1 MPLYMMLSKLT
12 HEGRKTIKKHAE
24 RIWGVDEEMR
34 KMNVKVL
41 DQYALL
47 GRYDF
52 LSILEAPDNDTI
64 EKVSIEFG
72 ARGTVEIMSLPIRPV
87 DEYIEKM
94 AKLGEGKTKSD

>member
-12 HEGRKTIKKHAE
+12 HEGRKTIKKHPE

-72 ARGTVEIMSLPIRPV
+72 ARGTVEIMSLPIHAV
-87 DEYIEKM
+87 DEYIDKM
-94 AKLGEGKTKSD
+94 TQLGEGQAKS